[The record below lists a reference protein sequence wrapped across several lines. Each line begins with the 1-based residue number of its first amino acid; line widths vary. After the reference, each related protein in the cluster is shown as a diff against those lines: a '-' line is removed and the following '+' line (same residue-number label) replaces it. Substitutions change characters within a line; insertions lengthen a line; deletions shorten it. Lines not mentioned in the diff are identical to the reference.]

1 MKRAL
6 LKKLLITAT
15 AAFTA
20 TAIIFGEGKA
30 MSVYADDGTPDLV
43 AYDINGD
50 GDDEEVYK
58 LENADDL
65 YWFAGLVN
73 GTLEGVGQKRY
84 ANAFLANDI
93 MVNNG
98 VLDEDGEL
106 NEADKDNFKV
116 WTPIGNYDDEDKN
129 SYYCGTFDGA
139 GYTISGL
146 YFNDSN
152 KDKVGLFGYVGPAS
166 GDNRIKNLTVAD
178 SYFCGKE
185 SVGGVCGY
193 NNSVIIQN
201 CTNTA
206 TVKGS
211 DNVGGVCGIIHK
223 KSIENCYNAGK
234 VCGTEHVGGVCG
246 YSDEKNIIQN
256 CYNTGAV
263 SGNNYA
269 GGICGR
275 ANHTLTIPLMIANCY
290 NTGAVSGTTHVGGIC
305 GCASSKSIQNCHY
318 LKTNDL
324 KGNGDL
330 KNDVAGSTE
339 VKSSEQFASGEVC
352 WLLNGGEEQ
361 ADNPAFFQNLDADPD
376 SDIAPVL
383 DSTHSKVYLSSHCVV
398 YSNTDF
404 KEHSPSFSKR
414 VDATC
419 VKDGCEAYWYCT
431 DCKKCFSDENCTDE
445 IEDFDAWKSGDGKI
459 EALGHK
465 YAEAWSSDG
474 KNHWHECSVCHDK
487 KDVTAHTLVTSKT
500 YAGINKDGKLETTC
514 SVCKHVVKTE
524 PIPAIASVK
533 LSKTA
538 YTYNKKA
545 QKPSVIVTDSKG
557 KVIASTNYTVKYPS
571 GRKKIGKYT
580 VTVTFK
586 GNYTGSAKL
595 SFAINPP
602 KTSISKIKAGKKS
615 FTVNW
620 SKKTSDITGYQIE
633 YSTSSKFTG
642 KTKTVTIKS
651 AKTSSKT
658 INKLAGNKK
667 YYVRIRTYKTVSGKK
682 FYSDWSGKKTVK
694 TKK

>member
-6 LKKLLITAT
+6 LKKLLITAA

-50 GDDEEVYK
+50 GEYGLDDKAYK
-58 LENADDL
+58 LETADDL
-65 YWFAGLVN
+65 YWFADLVN
-73 GTLEGVGQKRY
+73 VKHKQS

-116 WTPIGNYDDEDKN
+116 WTPIGYYDYEGKK
-129 SYYCGTFDGA
+129 SYYYVGTFDGA

-152 KDKVGLFGYVGPAS
+152 EDKVGLFGYVGLS
-166 GDNRIKNLTVAD
+166 SDNNRIKNLTVAD
-178 SYFCGKE
+178 SYFCGRD
-185 SVGGVCGY
+185 SVGGVCGDS
-193 NNSVIIQN
+193 NSVIIQN

-211 DNVGGVCGIIHK
+211 DNVGGVCGIIK
-223 KSIENCYNAGK
+223 KKYIENCYNAGK
-234 VCGTEHVGGVCG
+234 VCG
-246 YSDEKNIIQN
+246 
-256 CYNTGAV
+256 
-263 SGNNYA
+263 NNKYA

-275 ANHTLTIPLMIANCY
+275 ANYDTITAPLMIANCY
-290 NTGAVSGTTHVGGIC
+290 NTGAVSGTTFVGCIC
-305 GCASSKSIQNCHY
+305 GCATSKSTQNCYY
-318 LKTNDL
+318 LKTDDL
-324 KGNGDL
+324 KGNGAL
-330 KNDVAGSTE
+330 NDVAGSTE

-487 KDVTAHTLVTSKT
+487 KDVTAHTLETSKT
-500 YAGINKDGKLETTC
+500 YAGINKDGKIETTC

-524 PIPAIASVK
+524 LIPAIASVK

-538 YTYNKKA
+538 YTYNA
-545 QKPSVIVTDSKG
+545 QKGFRYGFRLGINFSPTAPMPSH
-557 KVIASTNYTVKYPS
+557 P
-571 GRKKIGKYT
+571 
-580 VTVTFK
+580 
-586 GNYTGSAKL
+586 
-595 SFAINPP
+595 
-602 KTSISKIKAGKKS
+602 
-615 FTVNW
+615 
-620 SKKTSDITGYQIE
+620 
-633 YSTSSKFTG
+633 
-642 KTKTVTIKS
+642 
-651 AKTSSKT
+651 
-658 INKLAGNKK
+658 
-667 YYVRIRTYKTVSGKK
+667 
-682 FYSDWSGKKTVK
+682 FYSASGWV
-694 TKK
+694 